1 MPHVIW
7 KLAPYIWILCCT
19 FGKWK
24 VCSSIKFTDFMPT
37 CGKKCWQESL
47 WVLATD
53 LALHHRLS
61 HYIYCACCKRKMS
74 AWTLLYISLLKI
86 LIKESLGTLQ
96 PSLLLHIYHVSLLQC
111 LSYSFTL
118 TLHSK
123 QISRFLVDYY
133 HRTSVLAKYGRSVG
147 TPKGKPNC
155 QGTSI
160 F

>member
-74 AWTLLYISLLKI
+74 AWTLLYKLTQNPYKRKSWHSAAIFVATYLSCLSLTVSVL
-86 LIKESLGTLQ
+86 LFYSYSTLQ
-96 PSLLLHIYHVSLLQC
+96 TNFQIPSGLLPQDLCFGEIWQVSG
-111 LSYSFTL
+111 
-118 TLHSK
+118 HS
-123 QISRFLVDYY
+123 
-133 HRTSVLAKYGRSVG
+133 
-147 TPKGKPNC
+147 
-155 QGTSI
+155 
-160 F
+160 